1 MIEKYITL
9 EPTID
14 GTVNLI
20 DVAGEIKILDTP
32 AGKILQNIIENN
44 NNYRFAPYGYGEKDE
59 EGNITN
65 FQLLGFSLN
74 LN

>member
-32 AGKILQNIIENN
+32 KGKILQNIIKNN
-44 NNYRFAPYGYGEKDE
+44 NNYRFVPYGYGEKDE
-59 EGNITN
+59 EGNIIN